1 MLFLDDESIL
11 EKSINSGINMKFN
24 DFIKFNKIDLDA
36 IYVDKLFHNL
46 HNKLPIYINEEMI
59 EYLGYAGNL
68 KKQKEI
74 LNNLITLNFSEC
86 KDQL

>member
-24 DFIKFNKIDLDA
+24 DFIKFNKIDIDD

-46 HNKLPIYINEEMI
+46 HNKLPIYMNEEMI

-68 KKQKEI
+68 KNRKKY
-74 LNNLITLNFSEC
+74 
-86 KDQL
+86 